1 MLKKLTG
8 LNNAL
13 PALWLSILLFGIA
26 CQVVGVF
33 LVRDKLS
40 YSLGLWIGIILA
52 LGMAYHMAYVLASA
66 LDMGERGAQ
75 ISVTKHNMIRYA
87 IVVVVLGILML
98 TDVANPLAAF
108 VGLMGL
114 KVGAYLQPLTYKF
127 FSRQGKSDIASKT
140 SE

>member
-1 MLKKLTG
+1 MVKRLRT
-8 LNNAL
+8 LNSAL
-13 PALWLSILLFGIA
+13 PALWLSILLYGIV
-26 CQVVGVF
+26 CQIAGFF
-33 LVRDKLS
+33 LVGDKLS

-52 LGMAYHMAYVLASA
+52 LLMAYHMAYVLSNA

-75 ISVTKHNMIRYA
+75 ISVTKHNMIRYGV
-87 IVVVVLGILML
+87 VVVVLGILML

-108 VGLMGL
+108 AGLMGL
-114 KVGAYLQPLTYKF
+114 KVGAYLQPLTNKF